1 MSAIPESSRAS
12 APASSADHLTSGP
25 AVSGPSR
32 RTFLGGAAIGAV
44 GVLGTVYAGSA
55 AADGTKAP
63 SANVF
68 RHGVASG
75 DPLPDRVILWTRV
88 TPTPDAVPGSG
99 KGASTSVRWEVATS
113 PDFGSVVSSGVT
125 TTGPEQ
131 DLTVKVDAGGLA
143 PDTNYH
149 FRFHVTGGPAA
160 GSTSPVGQTKTAP
173 ATAADVAKVRF
184 GVVSC
189 SNWEAG
195 YFSAYRHLA
204 AQPGL
209 DAIVHLGDY
218 IYEYGTAE
226 FGGGTGVVRPHD
238 PLHEIVS
245 LADYRTRHGQY
256 KSDSDLQAAHLNL
269 PWICTWD
276 DHESANDAYA
286 GGAENHDAS
295 EGDWPAR
302 KAASE
307 QAYFEWMPVR
317 PEVDA
322 GGRHLYRRLRYGNL
336 LEISMLDL
344 RTYRTEQQSMLS
356 NKVDSTSASIT
367 GSAQMSWLTNGVV
380 SSPTQ
385 WKIVG
390 NPVMISPILIPPLEP
405 ATTAALTDL
414 LGVPKGGI
422 PLNSDAWDGYT
433 ADRDRLHKALR
444 DNNVEN
450 TVFITGDIHMSFAC
464 DVPVDAANYPGAGT
478 VGTELVVTS
487 VTSNNIDDIVGAP
500 EYTVGAAAAVAMT
513 NINRHIRWVDTDAHG
528 YAVLTVTPAA
538 TQMDWFFVNNRAD
551 PRSGQRYGQSWRVP
565 SGTQRVQPS
574 GSPAQ

>member
-1 MSAIPESSRAS
+1 VVARGGG
-12 APASSADHLTSGP
+12 T
-25 AVSGPSR
+25 GPSR
-32 RTFLGGAAIGAV
+32 RAFLGGAAIGAA
-44 GVLGTVYAGSA
+44 GVLGTVYAGGA
-55 AADGTKAP
+55 AADGVKAVGT
-63 SANVF
+63 NVF

-75 DPLPDRVILWTRV
+75 DPLPDRVILWTRI
-88 TPTPDAVPGSG
+88 TPTPDATPGSG
-99 KGASTSVRWEVATS
+99 KGATTAVRWEVAIG

-125 TTGPEQ
+125 STDSGR
-131 DLTVKVDAGGLA
+131 DLTVKVDAGGLS
-143 PDTNYH
+143 PNTNYH
-149 FRFHVTGGPAA
+149 YRFHVIDGPAA
-160 GSTSPVGQTKTAP
+160 GSVSGVGQTKTAP
-173 ATAADVAKVRF
+173 AIAADVAKVRF

-204 AQPGL
+204 QQPGL

-218 IYEYGTAE
+218 IYEYGTGD
-226 FGGGTGVVRPHD
+226 FGGGTGVVRTHD
-238 PLHEIVS
+238 PVHEIVS
-245 LADYRTRHGQY
+245 LADYRIRHGQY
-256 KSDSDLQAAHLNL
+256 KSDPDLQAAHRDL

-286 GGAENHDAS
+286 LGAENHDAS
-295 EGDWPAR
+295 EGDWAGR
-302 KAASE
+302 KARSE

-317 PEVDA
+317 PQVDA

-344 RTYRTEQQSMLS
+344 RTYRTEQQSMTS
-356 NKVDSTSASIT
+356 NAVDSTAATIT

-390 NPVMISPILIPPLEP
+390 NPVMISPILIPPLE
-405 ATTAALTDL
+405 AQTTAALTDL

-433 ADRDRLHKALR
+433 ADRNRLAKALH

-464 DVPVDAANYPGAGT
+464 DVPVDAGNYPGAGT

-487 VTSNNIDDIVGAP
+487 VTSNNLDDIVGVP
-500 EYTVGAAAAVAMT
+500 EYTAGTVASAALT
-513 NINRHIRWVDTDAHG
+513 NINRHLRWVDTDAHG
-528 YAVLTVTPAA
+528 YAVLTVTPVA

-551 PRSGQRYGQSWRVP
+551 PRSGQRYAQSWRVP

-574 GSPAQ
+574 GSPAN